1 MNHPLPR
8 REFLTLALAAGA
20 APLTIG
26 RAQAADQPA
35 PSGDEFPPDF
45 VWGVATAAPQIEGA
59 ADEDGKGESIWDR
72 FAKLPGKTAKGDT
85 PAVACAHY
93 HLYKDDFALMKSLG
107 IRHHRLSIAWPRI
120 YPAGTGAVNDKGLGF
135 YDRLIDSMLEHGIT
149 PWVTLYHWDLPQ
161 ALEDAGGWRNVA
173 TAEAY
178 GAYAAVVVRKLAD
191 RVKNWM
197 TLNEIAAFI
206 PLGYGSGQ
214 FAPGAH
220 EGPAALNQCYHHA
233 LVAHGYGIEA
243 VRQFGGAG
251 ARVGLAH
258 NPSTPVPVTE
268 TPGDIAAAGAAYA
281 RNNAQLMAPML
292 TGEYPEP
299 WLKEQGANAPKF
311 TAAELARISQRL
323 DFLGLNLYGGSF
335 VRAGADGKP
344 ETLPLPSDYPRGASD
359 WLNILPQVMYWAVRH
374 AEETYGVKDFYITEN
389 GVSADDKVND
399 KGQVIDL
406 GRREFYRNYLLSLRR
421 AVAEGRGVRG
431 FFAWSF
437 MDNFEWSEG
446 YSKRFGIVHVD
457 YPTQKR
463 TPKLSAEW
471 YAQVI
476 AGNRV
481 I

>member
-1 MNHPLPR
+1 MNNSLPR
-8 REFLTLALAAGA
+8 RDFLALALATA
-20 APLTIG
+20 ATPLTAG
-26 RAQAADQPA
+26 RAPAAATPFPA
-35 PSGDEFPPDF
+35 TEDFPNDF

-59 ADEDGKGESIWDR
+59 GAEDGKGESIWDR
-72 FAKLPGKTAKGDT
+72 FSRLPGKTVHGDT
-85 PAVACAHY
+85 PAVACDHY
-93 HLYKDDFALMKSLG
+93 HRFGDDFALMKSLG

-120 YPAGTGAVNDKGLGF
+120 YPEGTGAVNEKGLAF
-135 YDRLIDSMLEHGIT
+135 YDRLIDAMLAQGIT

-173 TAEAY
+173 TVEAY
-178 GAYAAVVVRKLAD
+178 GAYAATVVRRLAD

-214 FAPGAH
+214 FAPGAR
-220 EGPAALNQCYHHA
+220 EGAAMLNQCHHHA
-233 LVAHGYGIEA
+233 LIAHGRGVEA
-243 VRQFGGAG
+243 VREFGGAG

-258 NPSTPVPVTE
+258 NPSSTVPVAE
-268 TPGDIAAAGAAYA
+268 TPEDIAAASAVYA

-292 TGEYPEP
+292 SGAYPEQ
-299 WLKEQGANAPKF
+299 WLAEQGADAPKF
-311 TAAELARISQRL
+311 TAAELKRIAQPL

-335 VRAGADGKP
+335 VRSGADGKP
-344 ETLPLPSDYPRGASD
+344 ETLPLPSDYPRGAVD

-374 AEETYGVKDFYITEN
+374 AEETYGVSNIYITEN
-389 GVSADDKVND
+389 GICADDKVNEH
-399 KGQVIDL
+399 GQVLDL

-437 MDNFEWSEG
+437 MDNYEWAEG
-446 YSKRFGIVHVD
+446 YSKRFGLVHVD

-471 YAQVI
+471 YAKVI
-476 AGNRV
+476 ANNRV
-481 I
+481 V